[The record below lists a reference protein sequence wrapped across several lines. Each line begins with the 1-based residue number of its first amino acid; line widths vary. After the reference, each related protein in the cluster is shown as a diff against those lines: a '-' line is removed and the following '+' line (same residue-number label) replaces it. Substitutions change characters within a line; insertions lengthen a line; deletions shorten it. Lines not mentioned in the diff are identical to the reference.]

1 MRPPLAAPLNGWMH
15 RSDLYGA
22 RATVRGRA
30 QAAPNGPAGTDGGS
44 LSAPRSSEARS
55 DPGYQPVLEPPTCSG
70 DLEPRLAKTVQL
82 YLSVAFIAIV
92 RKRGLERT
100 SRPFNIPHTSQSHF
114 NTHKHT
120 HALSRPPCCFM
131 TLRAQLFL
139 SPPATGARGR
149 LHTVFARRTLNVMR
163 AHVMS
168 LRTTH
173 EAVSQLQ
180 IVDSVLRK

>member
-1 MRPPLAAPLNGWMH
+1 MSSLL
-15 RSDLYGA
+15 
-22 RATVRGRA
+22 
-30 QAAPNGPAGTDGGS
+30 GTDPPCARGLTGCRKAHASLCRPSFCEILRWTNLRSARLGS
-44 LSAPRSSEARS
+44 HFSTGTP
-55 DPGYQPVLEPPTCSG
+55 
-70 DLEPRLAKTVQL
+70 VQL